1 MLDTTLLKEIL
12 SVNRPVA
19 MERDLLLV
27 VMMATQLMVM
37 DVLVNVKLKLVS
49 SVLEVQLHQL
59 MSVLEISRK
68 HYNSHQVD
76 NPVFGVKF

>member
-1 MLDTTLLKEIL
+1 MLDTTLLKQIL

-19 MERDLLLV
+19 MERDLFLV

-37 DVLVNVKLKLVS
+37 DVVVNVKLKLVS

-76 NPVFGVKF
+76 NPVFGGKF